1 MGKLS
6 EPNSFLFSAIN
17 VHCHDGHFILGRK
30 LGEFFFHGLKNFRR
44 FQKSACTIAAEIKDQ
59 HQREWFDDAMKYFSE
74 RYPEL
79 GDMQSTELRKLGERF
94 AQPPKARAS
103 A

>member
-1 MGKLS
+1 MAKPKS
-6 EPNSFLFSAIN
+6 SKNNSSIPSPFDQARDELFQQIMTCGVVGA
-17 VHCHDGHFILGRK
+17 D
-30 LGEFFFHGLKNFRR
+30 
-44 FQKSACTIAAEIKDQ
+44 AQ

-79 GDMQSTELRKLGERF
+79 GGLQSTELRKLGERF

>member
-1 MGKLS
+1 MANRYFTRDTFDFLS
-6 EPNSFLFSAIN
+6 AL
-17 VHCHDGHFILGRK
+17 
-30 LGEFFFHGLKNFRR
+30 
-44 FQKSACTIAAEIKDQ
+44 AANN
-59 HQREWFDDAMKYFSE
+59 QREWFDDAIKYFSE

>member
-1 MGKLS
+1 MAKPKS
-6 EPNSFLFSAIN
+6 SNKNSSIPSPFDQARDELFQQIMTCGVVGA
-17 VHCHDGHFILGRK
+17 D
-30 LGEFFFHGLKNFRR
+30 
-44 FQKSACTIAAEIKDQ
+44 AE

-79 GDMQSTELRKLGERF
+79 GELQSTELRKLGERF